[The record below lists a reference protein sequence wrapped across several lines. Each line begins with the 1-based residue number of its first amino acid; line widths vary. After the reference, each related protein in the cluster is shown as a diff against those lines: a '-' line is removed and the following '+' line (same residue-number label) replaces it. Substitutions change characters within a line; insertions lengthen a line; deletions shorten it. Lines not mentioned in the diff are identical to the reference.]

1 MCPCGKC
8 NNPQERSL
16 RKKKEKCD
24 LYHTLGPR
32 SSPSQF
38 KDYTDCSGMG
48 SPRPYKHKCK
58 LKGKKVLWALTPGS
72 THRQEMG
79 KRRQS
84 IHSVSETRHHGEQL
98 QLSPLVNSERWYRTC
113 LGALSS
119 KGQGSRAMV
128 PQCPIHNW
136 LSTAS
141 GALTHWHFWIALCAG
156 PSMVH
161 QAGKKKKKPQAQS
174 QELAVS
180 SLQNLRRQWH
190 PTPVFLPG
198 KSWME
203 EPGRLQSMESQ
214 RVGHD

>member
-1 MCPCGKC
+1 
-8 NNPQERSL
+8 
-16 RKKKEKCD
+16 
-24 LYHTLGPR
+24 
-32 SSPSQF
+32 
-38 KDYTDCSGMG
+38 
-48 SPRPYKHKCK
+48 
-58 LKGKKVLWALTPGS
+58 
-72 THRQEMG
+72 MG